1 MHELGIVLNV
11 IDRVEEIAK
20 ENNVK
25 KVTKL
30 TLEIGE
36 VSSIVPS
43 YFSDCFEW
51 AKKKTDYMKDTELEM
66 IILEGLSYCRDCKKT
81 YKTTEYAKKCPHC
94 GSDDTYL
101 VTGDEMRIKD
111 IEVIGYKNGAV
122 FFYSSV
128 NIYTFK

>member
-66 IILEGLSYCRDCKKT
+66 IILEGLSYCRDCK
-81 YKTTEYAKKCPHC
+81 
-94 GSDDTYL
+94 
-101 VTGDEMRIKD
+101 
-111 IEVIGYKNGAV
+111 
-122 FFYSSV
+122 
-128 NIYTFK
+128 

>member
-20 ENNVK
+20 ENKVK
-25 KVTKL
+25 EVTKL

-51 AKKKTDYMKDTELEM
+51 AKKKTDYMKDTELEK

-81 YKTTEYAKKCPHC
+81 YKTKKKKKKCPHC
-94 GSDDTYL
+94 GSDNTYL

-111 IEVIGYKNGAV
+111 IEVIG
-122 FFYSSV
+122 
-128 NIYTFK
+128 

>member
-20 ENNVK
+20 ENKVK
-25 KVTKL
+25 EVTKL

-51 AKKKTDYMKDTELEM
+51 AKKKTDYMEDTELEM

-81 YKTTEYAKKCPHC
+81 YKTTEYEKKCPHC
-94 GSDDTYL
+94 GSDNTYL

-111 IEVIGYKNGAV
+111 IEVIG
-122 FFYSSV
+122 
-128 NIYTFK
+128 

>member
-20 ENNVK
+20 ENKVK
-25 KVTKL
+25 EVTKL

-51 AKKKTDYMKDTELEM
+51 AKKKTDYMEDTELEM

-81 YKTTEYAKKCPHC
+81 YKTTEYAKKM
-94 GSDDTYL
+94 SAL
-101 VTGDEMRIKD
+101 RQ
-111 IEVIGYKNGAV
+111 
-122 FFYSSV
+122 
-128 NIYTFK
+128 

>member
-66 IILEGLSYCRDCKKT
+66 IILEGLSYCRYCIKT
-81 YKTTEYAKKCPHC
+81 NKTTEYAKKCPHC
-94 GSDDTYL
+94 GSDNTYL

-111 IEVIGYKNGAV
+111 IEVIG
-122 FFYSSV
+122 
-128 NIYTFK
+128 

>member
-43 YFSDCFEW
+43 YFSDCFEL
-51 AKKKTDYMKDTELEM
+51 AMKKTDYMKDTELEM

-81 YKTTEYAKKCPHC
+81 YKPTEYAKKCPHC
-94 GSDDTYL
+94 GSDNTYL

-111 IEVIGYKNGAV
+111 IEVIG
-122 FFYSSV
+122 
-128 NIYTFK
+128 

>member
-20 ENNVK
+20 ENKVK
-25 KVTKL
+25 EVTKL

-51 AKKKTDYMKDTELEM
+51 AKKKTDYMEDTELEM

-94 GSDDTYL
+94 GRDNTYL

-111 IEVIGYKNGAV
+111 IEVIG
-122 FFYSSV
+122 
-128 NIYTFK
+128 

>member
-11 IDRVEEIAK
+11 IDRVEDIAK

-43 YFSDCFEW
+43 YFRTALSGQR
-51 AKKKTDYMKDTELEM
+51 KKR
-66 IILEGLSYCRDCKKT
+66 II
-81 YKTTEYAKKCPHC
+81 
-94 GSDDTYL
+94 
-101 VTGDEMRIKD
+101 
-111 IEVIGYKNGAV
+111 
-122 FFYSSV
+122 
-128 NIYTFK
+128 

>member
-20 ENNVK
+20 ENKVK
-25 KVTKL
+25 EVTKL

-66 IILEGLSYCRDCKKT
+66 IILEGLSYCRDC
-81 YKTTEYAKKCPHC
+81 
-94 GSDDTYL
+94 
-101 VTGDEMRIKD
+101 
-111 IEVIGYKNGAV
+111 
-122 FFYSSV
+122 
-128 NIYTFK
+128 

>member
-36 VSSIVPS
+36 VS
-43 YFSDCFEW
+43 DR
-51 AKKKTDYMKDTELEM
+51 K
-66 IILEGLSYCRDCKKT
+66 
-81 YKTTEYAKKCPHC
+81 
-94 GSDDTYL
+94 
-101 VTGDEMRIKD
+101 
-111 IEVIGYKNGAV
+111 
-122 FFYSSV
+122 SV
-128 NIYTFK
+128 V

>member
-81 YKTTEYAKKCPHC
+81 YKTTEYAKKCPPC

-111 IEVIGYKNGAV
+111 IEVIG
-122 FFYSSV
+122 
-128 NIYTFK
+128 

>member
-66 IILEGLSYCRDCKKT
+66 IILEGLSYCRD
-81 YKTTEYAKKCPHC
+81 
-94 GSDDTYL
+94 
-101 VTGDEMRIKD
+101 
-111 IEVIGYKNGAV
+111 
-122 FFYSSV
+122 
-128 NIYTFK
+128 

>member
-94 GSDDTYL
+94 GRQCRT
-101 VTGDEMRIKD
+101 TPPACTIRAGR
-111 IEVIGYKNGAV
+111 GCRNGREAAKKAV
-122 FFYSSV
+122 RHVWSLPQA
-128 NIYTFK
+128 

>member
-66 IILEGLSYCRDCKKT
+66 IILEGLSYCR
-81 YKTTEYAKKCPHC
+81 
-94 GSDDTYL
+94 L
-101 VTGDEMRIKD
+101 
-111 IEVIGYKNGAV
+111 
-122 FFYSSV
+122 
-128 NIYTFK
+128 

>member
-20 ENNVK
+20 ENKVK
-25 KVTKL
+25 EVTKL

-66 IILEGLSYCRDCKKT
+66 IILEGLSYCRDCKK
-81 YKTTEYAKKCPHC
+81 
-94 GSDDTYL
+94 
-101 VTGDEMRIKD
+101 
-111 IEVIGYKNGAV
+111 
-122 FFYSSV
+122 
-128 NIYTFK
+128 NI

>member
-81 YKTTEYAKKCPHC
+81 YKTTVYAKKCPHC

-111 IEVIGYKNGAV
+111 IEVIG
-122 FFYSSV
+122 
-128 NIYTFK
+128 

>member
-81 YKTTEYAKKCPHC
+81 YKTTEYKKKCPHC

-111 IEVIGYKNGAV
+111 IEVIG
-122 FFYSSV
+122 
-128 NIYTFK
+128 

>member
-20 ENNVK
+20 ENKVK

-51 AKKKTDYMKDTELEM
+51 AKKKTDYMEDTELEM

-81 YKTTEYAKKCPHC
+81 YKTTEYGKKCPHC
-94 GSDDTYL
+94 GSDNTYL

-111 IEVIGYKNGAV
+111 IEVIG
-122 FFYSSV
+122 
-128 NIYTFK
+128 

>member
-66 IILEGLSYCRDCKKT
+66 IIIEGHSY
-81 YKTTEYAKKCPHC
+81 
-94 GSDDTYL
+94 
-101 VTGDEMRIKD
+101 
-111 IEVIGYKNGAV
+111 
-122 FFYSSV
+122 
-128 NIYTFK
+128 

>member
-1 MHELGIVLNV
+1 MLERGIVLKV

-51 AKKKTDYMKDTELEM
+51 AKKNTDYMKDTELVM

-111 IEVIGYKNGAV
+111 IEVIG
-122 FFYSSV
+122 
-128 NIYTFK
+128 

>member
-43 YFSDCFEW
+43 YLSDCVEW
-51 AKKKTDYMKDTELEM
+51 AKKKTDYMEDTELEM

-111 IEVIGYKNGAV
+111 IEVIG
-122 FFYSSV
+122 
-128 NIYTFK
+128 

>member
-51 AKKKTDYMKDTELEM
+51 AKKKTDYMEDTELEM
-66 IILEGLSYCRDCKKT
+66 IILEGLSYCRDCKKHIKPPNT
-81 YKTTEYAKKCPHC
+81 QKNVRTAAVTIHILSPATRC
-94 GSDDTYL
+94 G
-101 VTGDEMRIKD
+101 
-111 IEVIGYKNGAV
+111 
-122 FFYSSV
+122 
-128 NIYTFK
+128 

>member
-20 ENNVK
+20 ENKVK

-81 YKTTEYAKKCPHC
+81 YKTTYN
-94 GSDDTYL
+94 TYL
-101 VTGDEMRIKD
+101 RHRNSEATIFPSIHSERTHTVL
-111 IEVIGYKNGAV
+111 YA
-122 FFYSSV
+122 
-128 NIYTFK
+128 

>member
-43 YFSDCFEW
+43 YFSDCCEW

-111 IEVIGYKNGAV
+111 IEVIG
-122 FFYSSV
+122 
-128 NIYTFK
+128 

>member
-51 AKKKTDYMKDTELEM
+51 AKK
-66 IILEGLSYCRDCKKT
+66 
-81 YKTTEYAKKCPHC
+81 
-94 GSDDTYL
+94 
-101 VTGDEMRIKD
+101 
-111 IEVIGYKNGAV
+111 
-122 FFYSSV
+122 
-128 NIYTFK
+128 

>member
-20 ENNVK
+20 ENKVK

-51 AKKKTDYMKDTELEM
+51 KKKKTDYMEDTELEM

-111 IEVIGYKNGAV
+111 IEVIG
-122 FFYSSV
+122 
-128 NIYTFK
+128 

>member
-66 IILEGLSYCRDCKKT
+66 IILEGLSYCRDC
-81 YKTTEYAKKCPHC
+81 
-94 GSDDTYL
+94 
-101 VTGDEMRIKD
+101 
-111 IEVIGYKNGAV
+111 
-122 FFYSSV
+122 
-128 NIYTFK
+128 

>member
-20 ENNVK
+20 ENKVK

-36 VSSIVPS
+36 VSSIVRS

-111 IEVIGYKNGAV
+111 IEVIG
-122 FFYSSV
+122 
-128 NIYTFK
+128 

>member
-81 YKTTEYAKKCPHC
+81 YKTTEYAKKCPYC
-94 GSDDTYL
+94 GSDNTYL

-111 IEVIGYKNGAV
+111 IEVINRTNPAQG
-122 FFYSSV
+122 SPQLRW
-128 NIYTFK
+128 

>member
-43 YFSDCFEW
+43 YFRTALSGRR
-51 AKKKTDYMKDTELEM
+51 KKR
-66 IILEGLSYCRDCKKT
+66 II
-81 YKTTEYAKKCPHC
+81 
-94 GSDDTYL
+94 
-101 VTGDEMRIKD
+101 
-111 IEVIGYKNGAV
+111 
-122 FFYSSV
+122 
-128 NIYTFK
+128 

>member
-66 IILEGLSYCRDCKKT
+66 IILEGLSYCRDGHTC
-81 YKTTEYAKKCPHC
+81 
-94 GSDDTYL
+94 
-101 VTGDEMRIKD
+101 
-111 IEVIGYKNGAV
+111 
-122 FFYSSV
+122 
-128 NIYTFK
+128 